1 MSRFT
6 MHACV
11 KGRVQGVCFRHS
23 TVRQANSL
31 GLVGWVR
38 NLPDGS
44 VECMITG
51 PQQAIDDMTDWLRV
65 GPERA
70 RVDSLELTACDLE
83 EFEGFVQR

>member
-11 KGRVQGVCFRHS
+11 RGRVQGVGFRHA
-23 TVRQANSL
+23 TVQQASKL
-31 GLVGWVR
+31 GIVGWVR

-44 VECMITG
+44 VECLITG
-51 PQQAIDDMTDWLRV
+51 PQQAIDDMTDWLRT

-70 RVDSLELTACDLE
+70 GVDSLELTARELQ
-83 EFEGFVQR
+83 EFDRFEQR

>member
-11 KGRVQGVCFRHS
+11 RGRVQGVFFRQS
-23 TVRQANSL
+23 TVRQARAL
-31 GLVGWVR
+31 GVVGWVR
-38 NLPDGS
+38 NQPDGS
-44 VECMITG
+44 VECMLTG

-83 EFEGFVQR
+83 EFEVFEQR

>member
-11 KGRVQGVCFRHS
+11 RGRVQGVGFRQA
-23 TVRQANSL
+23 TVRHALSL
-31 GLVGWVR
+31 GVVGWVR

-51 PQQAIDDMTDWLRV
+51 PQPAIDEMTDWLRV
-65 GPERA
+65 GPESA
-70 RVDSLELTACDLE
+70 RVDSLELTACDLD